1 MSCNFGLKSY
11 LWFQPNCTPLSSITI
26 INTQCGIW
34 LIKAHVV
41 LKLFYRLHFVLFFF
55 FLREWN
61 VHQVTHISGTS
72 KLWCGLTQSP
82 ESGHPSC
89 SIREISNWMLK
100 VIWDCIRFALLQQLL
115 VQKSAPLSRSIKC
128 KTKTNHDLMFAF
140 SCASGSLVILLW
152 ILIGSWRSF
161 PSVWLTVVITFIGFD
176 FKTLNR
182 KALYYSFVNC
192 TAYHLSVCHH
202 NPCNKLLAQS
212 ICWVVLGW
220 PVWNRVNCET

>member
-1 MSCNFGLKSY
+1 MS
-11 LWFQPNCTPLSSITI
+11 T
-26 INTQCGIW
+26 
-34 LIKAHVV
+34 
-41 LKLFYRLHFVLFFF
+41 
-55 FLREWN
+55 
-61 VHQVTHISGTS
+61 
-72 KLWCGLTQSP
+72 
-82 ESGHPSC
+82 
-89 SIREISNWMLK
+89 
-100 VIWDCIRFALLQQLL
+100 
-115 VQKSAPLSRSIKC
+115 
-128 KTKTNHDLMFAF
+128 F

-192 TAYHLSVCHH
+192 MAYHLSVCHH

-220 PVWNRVNCET
+220 PVWNRVNYERSDFELNFSNKVRCFIFLDIWRAGVKLKKRKSWFCFLYLAQNRNHFSSCFLLFLNIQLSWFVKEKISRKKEKAYQIGPFFWRIPAWSLCTWKTNSLMDL